1 MGQGLGCLL
10 TLAPT
15 HLSTDP
21 HTTPNNP
28 SCAPVREAQAQD
40 GLGPQMRHPPRDFG
54 DHARPH
60 PSHDPRPL
68 SPPLGAGQN
77 APAEPLFHLN
87 AVLRLPQAQDGRPGL
102 SRLKMRETRPPFG
115 VRLAYSTYLTASI
128 PQTHSPTPHTSN
140 MTTFVTWI

>member
-60 PSHDPRPL
+60 PSHDPRLPP

-87 AVLRLPQAQDGRPGL
+87 AVQMLIAVLMLLVMSMLVLR
-102 SRLKMRETRPPFG
+102 M
-115 VRLAYSTYLTASI
+115 VRWWE
-128 PQTHSPTPHTSN
+128 
-140 MTTFVTWI
+140 VCRW